1 MTCPGPSGRETSL
14 GRRRRAAEGG
24 GGNNNSGTE
33 TGSKVINNVNMVI
46 MMVIMTILAGG
57 AAGDVPCVREQGEH
71 SHQRRGGLADHGQQ
85 AGPGGA
91 VVLSFI

>member
-24 GGNNNSGTE
+24 GGNNISGTE
-33 TGSKVINNVNMVI
+33 TGSKVMMI
-46 MMVIMTILAGG
+46 MMVMMMMMILTMLPGG